1 MWSRCVSIFD
11 DLRGRGP
18 DLTLNPNNMMS
29 RISFLFSFLLVAA
42 VCGPVASAQ
51 DSGLSFLTLGVDAE
65 ALARGDAG
73 VAGARGAF
81 ASTWNPAGLALADGN
96 TVGVSHHVWIA
107 DIRTYAASGAF
118 SVGKRTGVGVF
129 VTATGAGKLEAR
141 DQPGEAS
148 GLFEAQFVAAGA
160 AVGHEFGPV
169 RAGMAV
175 KFLSERIYTNS
186 AGGYGFDFGL
196 QTSLFDNTVLLGAT
210 YSNLGSMQQ
219 LNVEATE
226 LPRTA
231 KLGAEVFPFRAV
243 TALDGE
249 LFLSMSLLAEVSHNF
264 VTERTQWHFGTSAE
278 VLETVTVR
286 MGYLSND
293 YLRDFSAGVGIEIS
307 NMWFDYAV
315 LPFEDGFGGPAHILS
330 LRYGF

>member
-11 DLRGRGP
+11 DHRDAMP
-18 DLTLNPNNMMS
+18 DLTQNPPNMMS
-29 RISFLFSFLLVAA
+29 RIPLLLTILLLAGLLA
-42 VCGPVASAQ
+42 RPASAQ
-51 DSGLSFLTLGVDAE
+51 DTGLSFLTLGVDAE

-73 VAGARGAF
+73 VASASGAF
-81 ASTWNPAGLALADGN
+81 ASTWNPAGLALTAGN
-96 TVGVSHHVWIA
+96 MVGVSHHVWIA

-118 SVGKRTGVGVF
+118 SLGQKSGLGVF
-129 VTATGAGKLEAR
+129 VTATGAGNLEAR

-160 AVGHEFGPV
+160 ALGREFGPI

-186 AGGYGFDFGL
+186 ASGYGFDFGV
-196 QTSLFDNTVLLGAT
+196 QTGLFDNTVLLGAT
-210 YSNLGSMQQ
+210 YSNLGSMEQ

-286 MGYLSND
+286 LGYLSND
-293 YLRDFSAGVGIEIS
+293 FLRDFSAGVGIEIS

>member
-1 MWSRCVSIFD
+1 MTE
-11 DLRGRGP
+11 GREP
-18 DLTLNPNNMMS
+18 RRAPHSNIDNTMS
-29 RISFLFSFLLVAA
+29 RITILFSFLLLAGGSVR
-42 VCGPVASAQ
+42 AQ
-51 DSGLSFLTLGVDAE
+51 DTGLSFLTLGVDAE

-73 VAGARGAF
+73 VAGATGAF
-81 ASTWNPAGLALADGN
+81 ATTWNPAGLARTAGSV
-96 TVGVSHHVWIA
+96 VGVSHHVWIA
-107 DIRTYAASGAF
+107 DIRTYAANGAF
-118 SVGKRTGVGVF
+118 SLGERTGVGVF
-129 VTATGAGKLEAR
+129 VTATGAGNLEAR
-141 DQPGEAS
+141 DQPGEAT

-160 AVGHEFGPV
+160 AVGRAFGPV
-169 RAGMAV
+169 RAGLAV

-186 AGGYGFDFGL
+186 ANGYGFDFGL
-196 QTSLFDNTVLLGAT
+196 QTSLFNESVLLGAT
-210 YSNLGSMQQ
+210 YNNLGSMEQ

-264 VTERTQWHFGTSAE
+264 ITERTQWHFGTSAE

-286 MGYLSND
+286 LGYLSND
-293 YLRDFSAGVGIEIS
+293 FLRDVSAGVGIEIS

-315 LPFEDGFGGPAHILS
+315 LPFADGFGGPAHILT